1 MMNRILF
8 FCILIIGLVSV
19 YDTYIS
25 IIYSQYLGM
34 LEQNPIGKQLLKIGG
49 LVLFIEVKAVC
60 TVLSVLISFLLVK
73 TKYRLAII
81 PVLLFQVGLF
91 FYLNFYT
98 YEGFM
103 FSLNGS
109 PISDMWNYYMN
120 PNQFVVEAYPEISKL
135 SY

>member
-1 MMNRILF
+1 
-8 FCILIIGLVSV
+8 
-19 YDTYIS
+19 
-25 IIYSQYLGM
+25 M

-120 PNQFVVEAYPEISKL
+120 PNQFVIEAYPEIAKL